1 MNTPLMRLAEAA
13 RTFGISKTTLIRLRR
28 SGKLRVFVTNGK
40 QNMYYRDD
48 IVAYLKNNSSPIIN
62 EHK

>member
-28 SGKLRVFVTNGK
+28 AGKLRVFVTNGK

>member
-1 MNTPLMRLAEAA
+1 MRLAEAA

>member
-1 MNTPLMRLAEAA
+1 MRLAEAA

-62 EHK
+62 ELK